1 MPPCVSAESRLAA
14 ARWIPRTS
22 RGVQADEDRFDGR
35 RRSRRTT
42 NVANTLMAMLV
53 TTGVH
58 HGGRPARPRLIAS
71 VSMKMPRHVG
81 QGHAPERRPIGCMTD
96 PSVGHCNAFVV

>member
-1 MPPCVSAESRLAA
+1 MRQRDGYRELRG
-14 ARWIPRTS
+14 
-22 RGVQADEDRFDGR
+22 GVQADEDRFDGR
-35 RRSRRTT
+35 RGSRRTT

-81 QGHAPERRPIGCMTD
+81 QRHAPERRPIGCMTD